1 MARIRRAVLADAAAM
16 AAVHVASWESTYTG
30 VLPAAYIA
38 ERTVAVRYA
47 FWRDRL
53 AEADPAICIFVACG
67 ADGEVCGFASGGNG
81 ELLSLYLLEEAQ
93 GQGLGRALVEA
104 VLAELQGAERVIVW
118 VLGVNPARGFYER
131 LGGRLIQEKETMM
144 GGEVFTEV
152 AYDLGQGCSV

>member
-1 MARIRRAVLADAAAM
+1 MARIRQAVLADAAAM

-30 VLPAAYIA
+30 VLPASYLA

-67 ADGEVCGFASGGNG
+67 EDGAVCGFASGGNG
-81 ELLSLYLLEEAQ
+81 ELYSLYLLEEAL
-93 GQGLGRALVEA
+93 GMGLGRALVA
-104 VLAELQGAERVIVW
+104 TVLAELRGAERVIVW

-131 LGGRLIQEKETMM
+131 LGGRLVAEKQTMM
-144 GGEVFTEV
+144 GGERFMEV
-152 AYDLGQGCSV
+152 AYDLGPC